1 MAMTLTVAATKGLHF
16 FDLDMT
22 VVAAEGRKHP
32 G

>member
-1 MAMTLTVAATKGLHF
+1 MTLTVAATKGLHF

-22 VVAAEGRKHP
+22 VVAAQDVSTP